1 MTFLD
6 NTITFATKKYTYITV
21 MKTFEIITN
30 LLMHYLYHLVKKNL
44 KVIVVMIIV
53 LKKKK

>member
-6 NTITFATKKYTYITV
+6 NTITFATNKYTYITV

-30 LLMHYLYHLVKKNL
+30 LLMHYLYHIVKKNL
-44 KVIVVMIIV
+44 KVIVVMICFEEENI
-53 LKKKK
+53 